1 MPMTPDEILEQ
12 AADALKGIA
21 EVRHSDKFVRYQTAK
36 ELTDV
41 IRLNDEVNGGVQR
54 RVVAKPR
61 RPGL

>member
-12 AADALKGIA
+12 AADAMKGIA
-21 EVRHSDKFVRYQTAK
+21 EVRHSDKVVRYQTAK
-36 ELTDV
+36 EIADA
-41 IRLNDEVNGGVQR
+41 IRLNEEVTGGVQR